1 MLPRCI
7 QKCRRLPLCGVNN
20 TAPIRS
26 ASLRQTGRPSGV
38 SERRWRFISSGTLSL
53 SRKKVVSRM
62 RRSASTYRN
71 LLSVSKSISWKRNN
85 QQLFDRLPRYEKR
98 SFGGS
103 AFPSATWERGKKPR
117 GQWGCDSKCPLD
129 SLGERSNDLLTQTV
143 WAYSSIPD
151 PCPTKDI

>member
-1 MLPRCI
+1 MFGENAKRSTRGACATRSFR
-7 QKCRRLPLCGVNN
+7 KYRRLPLCGVNN

-38 SERRWRFISSGTLSL
+38 SDDDGDSSAPRTLSL
-53 SRKKVVSRM
+53 SRRKVVSRM

-98 SFGGS
+98 SLGES
-103 AFPSATWERGKKPR
+103 AFPSATWEQGKEPR
-117 GQWGCDSKCPLD
+117 GQ
-129 SLGERSNDLLTQTV
+129 
-143 WAYSSIPD
+143 
-151 PCPTKDI
+151 